1 MYLYDYHLHTTNST
15 DGKSSLIDVCK
26 SAIAKGISEIAI
38 TDHFEPTEYDK
49 AYAFYQPEL
58 FLKQVEETRKIFNG
72 MLIIKYG
79 IELGQPHIYPEYSEK
94 IIQEYPFDFVLA
106 SGHKIRGDVDFGD
119 IDYTKANLD
128 TYFKKYLDNLKEL
141 VQWGQFDCI
150 AHFDLIKRY
159 CARANIKIN
168 LMDTYEDKITEI
180 LKLIIEKK
188 KGIEINTSGLRQ
200 YSAGLMPD
208 RDIISQYRLLG
219 GTNITVGSD
228 AHHAKDVGE
237 GVLETMQLLSTLG
250 FQHMTLYNRREPY
263 YINLLDGT
271 YIKSA

>member
-26 SAIAKGISEIAI
+26 SAIAKGIREIAV

-49 AYAFYQPEL
+49 SYAFYQPEL
-58 FLKQVEETRKIFNG
+58 FLEQVEEARKIFNG

-79 IELGQPHIYPEYSEK
+79 IELGQPHIYPEHCER

-119 IDYTKANLD
+119 IDYTKANID

-141 VQWGQFDCI
+141 VLWGQFDCI

-168 LMDTYEDKITEI
+168 LMDSYEEKITEI

-188 KGIEINTSGLRQ
+188 KGIEVNTSGLRQ

-208 RDIISQYRLLG
+208 WDIISRYRQLG

-237 GVLETMQLLSTLG
+237 GIFETMQLLSTLG
-250 FQHMTLYNRREPY
+250 FQHATLYKRRQPY

-271 YIKSA
+271 SIKSA